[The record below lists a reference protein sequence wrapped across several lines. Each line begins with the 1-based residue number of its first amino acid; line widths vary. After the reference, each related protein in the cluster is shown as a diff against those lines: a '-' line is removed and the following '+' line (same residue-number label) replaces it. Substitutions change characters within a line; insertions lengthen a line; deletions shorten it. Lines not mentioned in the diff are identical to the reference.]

1 MPNPRHRSFKSRFW
15 SKLITEQFHNSGVV
29 LAGETHQNVSAP
41 QHRPTS
47 AISFA

>member
-1 MPNPRHRSFKSRFW
+1 
-15 SKLITEQFHNSGVV
+15 V